1 MRIAVDHQVTSLQDA
16 GGMSRY
22 HYELARQLRGREDV
36 ALDLLLGGQ
45 NSLLPFAALESDGVR
60 VEMWKS
66 RLGAGYPRYAM
77 NAVWTAATAPLR
89 GRYDVY
95 HASYQRWEPAIRHRA
110 LVATHHDATQ
120 ERFPELFPNA
130 AAIRARKG
138 KLYRRADM
146 VICVSES
153 ARQDL
158 MEIYGVEEA
167 RTRLV
172 HHGVTPVE
180 TISGFED
187 ADTPPYV
194 LYVGSRSAYKNFPAL
209 VQAFAAS
216 GNAQALRLVV
226 AGGGGWSD
234 AERTAIESHGL
245 RDRVVLLPRVDE
257 ARLASLY
264 RGAALLVYSSLY
276 EGFGLPP
283 LEAMSVGCPVLV
295 SRTSSLPEICGDAAH
310 YFDPGTKGALE
321 QELDRLLGDTAL
333 RGAKVDA
340 GRAWVGRYTWESA
353 ATGTLAA
360 YRAALDRAQQRIQ
373 RGPKARTQAGTASAT
388 AGPASRG

>member
-22 HYELARQLRGREDV
+22 HYELARQLRGREDL
-36 ALDLLLGGQ
+36 AMDLLLGGQ
-45 NSLLPFAALESDGVR
+45 SSVLPFAALEGAGVR
-60 VEMWKS
+60 VERWKS
-66 RLGAGYPRYAM
+66 RLGPGYPRYAM
-77 NAVWTAATAPLR
+77 NAVWTAAIAPLR

-120 ERFPELFPNA
+120 ERFPELFRNA

-138 KLYRRADM
+138 RLYRRADM

-158 MEIYGVEEA
+158 MEIYGIEEA

-172 HHGVTPVE
+172 YHGVTPIPE
-180 TISGFED
+180 TMSALDGDD
-187 ADTPPYV
+187 ARPYV
-194 LYVGSRSAYKNFPAL
+194 LYVGSRSAYKNFRAL
-209 VQAFAAS
+209 IQAFAARD
-216 GNAQALRLVV
+216 NAHALRLVV
-226 AGGGGWSD
+226 AGGGRWSD
-234 AERTAIESHGL
+234 AERAAIAEHGL
-245 RDRVVLLPRVDE
+245 QDRVVLLPRVDE

-264 RGAALLVYSSLY
+264 RGAVLFVYPSLY

-283 LEAMSVGCPVLV
+283 LEAMSAGCPVLV

-310 YFDPGTKGALE
+310 YFDPATKGALE
-321 QELDRLLGDTAL
+321 QELERLLGDTAL
-333 RGAKVDA
+333 RGAKLAA
-340 GRAWVGRYTWESA
+340 GRERAGRYTWESA
-353 ATGTLAA
+353 ATGTLAV
-360 YRAALDRAQQRIQ
+360 YREALGRAQ
-373 RGPKARTQAGTASAT
+373 GRTQSGTGGAAF
-388 AGPASRG
+388 RG